1 MQQLIEWLG
10 DEGVVIFDEC
20 QRAQHALATAQGE
33 ATQTGKAV
41 LELQDHDE
49 RPDLRFVYSSA
60 TSVVEVSHIC
70 YMSRL
75 GLWGPQTS
83 FPAGFEE
90 FMTEIDAGRLGALE
104 MVTRSMKAFG
114 MSQSSTLSYGR
125 DPVSGLAVEYAEVFH
140 ELPPEQREIYNNA
153 AAAWQVVLQNIE
165 DALTITEAGT
175 PKRAFAL
182 FHFWAQHQSFFRQV
196 ITAFKRA
203 QCIQQS
209 EAARKGDE

>member
-1 MQQLIEWLG
+1 QLIE
-10 DEGVVIFDEC
+10 VIGNQGNVKFDEC
-20 QRAQHALATAQGE
+20 QRAQHALASAQGK

-75 GLWGPQTS
+75 GLWGPETA

-90 FMTEIDAGRLGALE
+90 FMSEIAAGGLGALE

-114 MSQSSTLSYGR
+114 MSHSSTLSYGR

-140 ELPPEQREIYNNA
+140 ELTTEQ
-153 AAAWQVVLQNIE
+153 
-165 DALTITEAGT
+165 
-175 PKRAFAL
+175 
-182 FHFWAQHQSFFRQV
+182 S
-196 ITAFKRA
+196 
-203 QCIQQS
+203 
-209 EAARKGDE
+209 